1 MLQRPLHI
9 TAKYLSHPGARSL
22 LWSLMLH
29 CLVLGSIELG
39 KLLGLSP
46 LPNALDDW
54 PMQQPTMTDASEV
67 TIEFVPETNPEIFFD
82 ADPSTQDLPPEQAMY
97 YAVVDA
103 MGGDPDLAED
113 HDQPKLDGSQELV
126 PKAADTLQ
134 ASELASPQ
142 NDIPQAE
149 SEQEGAESD
158 EQATEVPAHE
168 ESQLAPVSKEMIAP
182 SESELDPDGDLPASL
197 EPSEAAPSQRKPRS
211 RPKSLAEARRR
222 QGLIAGE
229 AMEQEGGMKR
239 FRLEASPD
247 LLATPFGA
255 YDAAIIQAIQ
265 LRWFSLLEGMP
276 SARSAKGKVLLRF
289 DLMADGNIGNM
300 TVVEDTVGVIQSLI
314 CQRAITDPA
323 PYGKWPP
330 DMRRMIG
337 EDRRRIRFTFY
348 YH

>member
-1 MLQRPLHI
+1 
-9 TAKYLSHPGARSL
+9 
-22 LWSLMLH
+22 
-29 CLVLGSIELG
+29 
-39 KLLGLSP
+39 
-46 LPNALDDW
+46 
-54 PMQQPTMTDASEV
+54 
-67 TIEFVPETNPEIFFD
+67 
-82 ADPSTQDLPPEQAMY
+82 
-97 YAVVDA
+97 
-103 MGGDPDLAED
+103 
-113 HDQPKLDGSQELV
+113 
-126 PKAADTLQ
+126 
-134 ASELASPQ
+134 
-142 NDIPQAE
+142 
-149 SEQEGAESD
+149 
-158 EQATEVPAHE
+158 
-168 ESQLAPVSKEMIAP
+168 
-182 SESELDPDGDLPASL
+182 
-197 EPSEAAPSQRKPRS
+197 
-211 RPKSLAEARRR
+211 
-222 QGLIAGE
+222 
-229 AMEQEGGMKR
+229 MKR